1 MNEHTL
7 HRMGRVEGVSLLL
20 LLGVAMPLKY
30 FAGQPLA
37 VTVVGSVHGALWV
50 IYMAMLGRMW
60 MSGTWSFGTVV
71 VATVASV
78 LPFGPWWFERRVS
91 GSAAG
96 R

>member
-1 MNEHTL
+1 
-7 HRMGRVEGVSLLL
+7 MGRVEGVSLLL

-30 FAGQPLA
+30 VAGQPLA
-37 VTVVGSVHGALWV
+37 VTVVGSAHGLLWV
-50 IYMAMLGRMW
+50 IYMVMLGRMW
-60 MSGTWSFGTVV
+60 MSGTWTFGTVV
-71 VATVASV
+71 VAAVASV

>member
-7 HRMGRVEGVSLLL
+7 HRMGRIEGVSLLV
-20 LLGVAMPLKY
+20 LLGIAMPLKY
-30 FAGQPLA
+30 LVGQPLA

-50 IYMAMLGRMW
+50 IYMVMLGRMW
-60 MSGTWSFGTVV
+60 MSGTWTFGTVA

>member
-1 MNEHTL
+1 MNAHTL
-7 HRMGRVEGVSLLL
+7 HRMGRIEGVSLLL

-30 FAGQPLA
+30 LAGQPLA
-37 VTVVGSVHGALWV
+37 VTVVGSVHGLLWV
-50 IYMAMLGRMW
+50 IYMVMLGRLW
-60 MSGTWSFGTVV
+60 MSGTWTFGTVV

>member
-1 MNEHTL
+1 MNAHRV
-7 HRMGRVEGVSLLL
+7 HRMGRIEGTSLLVL
-20 LLGVAMPLKY
+20 LAVAMPLKY
-30 FAGQPLA
+30 LAGLPLA
-37 VTVVGSVHGALWV
+37 VTVVGSAHGLLWV

-60 MSGTWSFGTVV
+60 MTRTWSFATVV
-71 VATVASV
+71 TAGVASV

>member
-1 MNEHTL
+1 MNAHTL
-7 HRMGRVEGVSLLL
+7 HRMGRIEGVSLLV

-30 FAGQPLA
+30 LAGQPLA
-37 VTVVGSVHGALWV
+37 VTVVGSAHGALWV
-50 IYMAMLGRMW
+50 IYMVMLGRLW
-60 MSGTWSFGTVV
+60 MSGTWTIGTVA

>member
-1 MNEHTL
+1 MNAHTL
-7 HRMGRVEGVSLLL
+7 HRMGRIEGVSLLL

-30 FAGQPLA
+30 LAGQPLA
-37 VTVVGSVHGALWV
+37 VTVVGSAHGLLWV
-50 IYMAMLGRMW
+50 IYMVMLGRMW
-60 MSGTWSFGTVV
+60 LSGTWTFGTVV

>member
-7 HRMGRVEGVSLLL
+7 HRMGRIEGVSLLL

-30 FAGQPLA
+30 LAGQPLA

-50 IYMAMLGRMW
+50 IYMVMLGRMW
-60 MSGTWSFGTVV
+60 MAGTWTVGTVA
-71 VATVASV
+71 VAAVASV

>member
-7 HRMGRVEGVSLLL
+7 HRMGRIEGVSLLL

-30 FAGQPLA
+30 LAGQPLA

-50 IYMAMLGRMW
+50 IYMVMLGRLW
-60 MSGTWSFGTVV
+60 TSGTWTFGTVV
-71 VATVASV
+71 VAAVASV

-91 GSAAG
+91 GPAAG

>member
-1 MNEHTL
+1 MNAHTL

-30 FAGQPLA
+30 VAGQPLA
-37 VTVVGSVHGALWV
+37 VTVVGSAHGLLWV
-50 IYMAMLGRMW
+50 IYMVMLGRMW
-60 MSGTWSFGTVV
+60 MSGTWTFGTVV
-71 VATVASV
+71 VAAVASV